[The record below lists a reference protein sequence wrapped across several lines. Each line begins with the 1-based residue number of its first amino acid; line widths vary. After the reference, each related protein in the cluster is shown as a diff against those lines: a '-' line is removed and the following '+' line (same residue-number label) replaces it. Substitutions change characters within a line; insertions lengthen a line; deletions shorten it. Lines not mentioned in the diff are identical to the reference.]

1 MAGAKI
7 VRDQLDRLDAGGAA
21 RKGGAHD
28 YISVLDFGATL
39 RLQGPKQRHGR
50 RTWEGTTEEA
60 LAALAPLAAGVGTL
74 AVWTALR
81 AT

>member
-7 VRDQLDRLDAGGAA
+7 VRDQLDRLDAGVTA

-28 YISVLDFGATL
+28 FISVLDFGATL
-39 RLQGPKQRHGR
+39 RLQGPKQTHGR
-50 RTWEGTTEEA
+50 QAWEGTA
-60 LAALAPLAAGVGTL
+60 AQAYAALAPLAAGIGAT
-74 AVWTALR
+74 AVWTALT